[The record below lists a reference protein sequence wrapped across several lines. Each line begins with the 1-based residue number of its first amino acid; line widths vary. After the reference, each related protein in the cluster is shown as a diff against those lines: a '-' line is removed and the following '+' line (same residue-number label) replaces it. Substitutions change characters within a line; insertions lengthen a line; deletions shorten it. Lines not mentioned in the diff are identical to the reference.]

1 MSRQILICHKQMH
14 ITQGD
19 GTEGRLWARR
29 SDAEMRTW
37 AWVAMNSSLWGNVFG
52 AYPLLLLC
60 LGLLAGALAN
70 DSDAEVASFFSDEV
84 ETRRLEALRAACGEL
99 CNTSAPVRF
108 YFCDPTPEHPCLQD
122 VGTPTRLVRAGLS
135 VRHKDLE
142 CASCTSVGMD
152 VARTCTCSSQIAPPH
167 AR

>member
-1 MSRQILICHKQMH
+1 MRAW
-14 ITQGD
+14 
-19 GTEGRLWARR
+19 EWA
-29 SDAEMRTW
+29 
-37 AWVAMNSSLWGNVFG
+37 AMSSLLCG
-52 AYPLLLLC
+52 ACPLLLC

-122 VGTPTRLVRAGLS
+122 VGTPTTTVCVQACPD
-135 VRHKDLE
+135 VRHKDLD

-152 VARTCTCSSQIAPPH
+152 VARTRTCRSQTAPPH